1 MGVCDLPV
9 LGTVCDTVGEGAA
22 AAIIS
27 PFQMLADAT
36 VAAASWTIDIMWA
49 AFETTTFVDITSG
62 HFTAIYSII
71 FGISVFVMLIFFL
84 FQLIGAT
91 IRREPAALSRAIV
104 GSGKGILGSFIAL
117 GLLATALEIT
127 DRLCLGLMN
136 AAGTNVEEMG
146 GRISALTAG
155 LALSG
160 AGGPAMPVLVVIA
173 LAGLLIAAS
182 FIVWISLLVRKS
194 LLLVAVVL
202 APIAFAGA
210 TWDATRGWA
219 TRWGGFVLALIASK
233 LVVVVVFLL
242 ATAQVAAP
250 ISADLQSFADPMAG
264 IVLMMVAGFAPYLTY
279 KFISFMGFDMHH
291 AMSAEQETKHALD
304 RPTPVPHRPAPRRSP
319 DKVLDNQPS
328 PSGRDGG
335 TSASPGGIGSP
346 GARPSGPT
354 AAARGGSGASSGAS
368 GAGAGASGGAGAT
381 GGGAGSAGSAGA
393 GAAGGAGAGAA
404 AGGVA
409 AGAVIVAE
417 AAKAG
422 PRAGRSVADHVTHY
436 DAGARGERS

>member
-1 MGVCDLPV
+1 MGACDLPV
-9 LGTVCDTVGEGAA
+9 LNAVCDTVGEGVAT
-22 AAIIS
+22 AIITQ
-27 PFQMLADAT
+27 FQWLADAT
-36 VAAASWTIDIMWA
+36 VTAAAWTIDIMWA

-62 HFTAIYSII
+62 QFTAIYNII
-71 FGISVFVMLIFFL
+71 FGIAVFVMLILFL
-84 FQLIGAT
+84 AQLIGAV
-91 IRREPAALSRAIV
+91 IRREPAALTRAV
-104 GSGKGILGSFIAL
+104 LGLGKGILGSFVAL
-117 GLLATALEIT
+117 GLLAAALEIT
-127 DRLCLGLMN
+127 DRLCLGLVA
-136 AAGTNVEEMG
+136 AAGTTVEEMG

-160 AGGPAMPVLVVIA
+160 AGGPVMPILVVIA
-173 LAGLLIAAS
+173 LAGLVIAAS
-182 FIVWISLLVRKS
+182 FVVWISLLVRKA

-210 TWDATRGWA
+210 TWDAARGWA
-219 TRWGGFVLALIASK
+219 ARWGGFVLALIASK

-279 KFISFMGFDMHH
+279 KFISFMGFDMYH

-304 RPTPVPHRPAPRRSP
+304 RPMPTPHRAPTRRAPA
-319 DKVLDNQPS
+319 KVLDDAQPT
-328 PSGRDGG
+328 PNARTSGTPTTPGGG
-335 TSASPGGIGSP
+335 TPGNAPGTAPRGGGSAPI
-346 GARPSGPT
+346 PT
-354 AAARGGSGASSGAS
+354 ASGT
-368 GAGAGASGGAGAT
+368 SGGG
-381 GGGAGSAGSAGA
+381 
-393 GAAGGAGAGAA
+393 GAAGGASAGASGGAGAA

-422 PRAGRSVADHVTHY
+422 PKAGQFVAGHAAQHDQK
-436 DAGARGERS
+436 ARGDRS

>member
-1 MGVCDLPV
+1 MGVCTLPV
-9 LGTVCDTVGEGAA
+9 LGGVCDTVGQGVAA
-22 AAIIS
+22 AAFA
-27 PFQMLADAT
+27 PFQWLADAT
-36 VAAASWTIDIMWA
+36 VAAAAWTIEIMWA
-49 AFETTTFVDITSG
+49 AFETTTFVDLTSG
-62 HFTAIYSII
+62 HFTKVYNII
-71 FGISVFVMLIFFL
+71 FGLAVFLMLVFFL
-84 FQLIGAT
+84 AQLIGAT
-91 IRREPAALSRAIV
+91 IRREPAALSRAVI
-104 GSGKGILGSFIAL
+104 GLGKGILGSFVAL

-127 DRLCLGLMN
+127 DRLCLGLMT
-136 AAGTNVEEMG
+136 AAGTTVEEMG

-155 LALSG
+155 LALAG
-160 AGGPAMPVLVVIA
+160 AGGPVMPVLVVIA

-182 FIVWISLLVRKS
+182 FIVWISLLVRKA

-202 APIAFAGA
+202 APLAFAGA

-219 TRWGGFVLALIASK
+219 ARWGGFVLALIVSK

-279 KFISFMGFDMHH
+279 KFISFMGIDTHH

-304 RPTPVPHRPAPRRSP
+304 RPTPVPHRAPLRRAPAQ
-319 DKVLDNQPS
+319 VLDDQPS
-328 PSGRDGG
+328 PSARSGG
-335 TSASPGGIGSP
+335 TSVPPGGRSASAPTSGSK
-346 GARPSGPT
+346 AAGPPP
-354 AAARGGSGASSGAS
+354 AAS
-368 GAGAGASGGAGAT
+368 GASGGAK
-381 GGGAGSAGSAGA
+381 GAGVSSGA
-393 GAAGGAGAGAA
+393 GASGAGAA

-422 PRAGRSVADHVTHY
+422 PRAGRSVADHASQHE
-436 DAGARGERS
+436 AQARGEHS

>member
-1 MGVCDLPV
+1 MGVCDLSV
-9 LGTVCDTVGEGAA
+9 LGAVCGTVGGAA
-22 AAIIS
+22 AAAVIS

-36 VAAASWTIDIMWA
+36 VAAAAWTIDIMWA
-49 AFETTTFVDITSG
+49 AFETTTFVDITSD

-71 FGISVFVMLIFFL
+71 FGIAVFVMLIFFL
-84 FQLIGAT
+84 VQLIGAT
-91 IRREPAALSRAIV
+91 IRREPAALSRAAV
-104 GSGKGILGSFIAL
+104 GLGKGILGSFVAL
-117 GLLATALEIT
+117 GLLATALEVT
-127 DRLCLGLMN
+127 DRLCLGLMS

-155 LALSG
+155 LTLSG

-219 TRWGGFVLALIASK
+219 ARWGGFVLALIASK

-264 IVLMMVAGFAPYLTY
+264 VVLMMVAGFAPYLTY
-279 KFISFMGFDMHH
+279 KFISFMGFDMYH
-291 AMSAEQETKHALD
+291 AMSAEQETKRALD
-304 RPTPVPHRPAPRRSP
+304 RPTPVPHRAAPRQAP
-319 DKVLDNQPS
+319 AKVLDDQPS
-328 PSGRDGG
+328 PSGPSGG
-335 TSASPGGIGSP
+335 TSTSPGGSTSP
-346 GARPSGPT
+346 SATTSGPT
-354 AAARGGSGASSGAS
+354 AAPRAGSGVPGGTT
-368 GAGAGASGGAGAT
+368 GAGAGASGGPSRDGAP
-381 GGGAGSAGSAGA
+381 
-393 GAAGGAGAGAA
+393 AGAGAA

-409 AGAVIVAE
+409 AGAVVVAQ

-422 PRAGRSVADHVTHY
+422 PRAGRSIADHVTDY
-436 DAGARGERS
+436 DTDAGGGRS

>member
-1 MGVCDLPV
+1 MGVCTLPV
-9 LGTVCDTVGEGAA
+9 LGVVCGTGEAAA

-27 PFQMLADAT
+27 PFQMLADAA
-36 VAAASWTIDIMWA
+36 VAAAAWTIDIMWA

-62 HFTAIYSII
+62 HFTELYNII
-71 FGISVFVMLIFFL
+71 FGIAVFVMLIFFL
-84 FQLIGAT
+84 VQLLGAT
-91 IRREPAALSRAIV
+91 IRREPAALSRAVV
-104 GSGKGILGSFIAL
+104 GLGKGILGSFVAL

-127 DRLCLGLMN
+127 DRLCLGLMS

-155 LALSG
+155 LALSS
-160 AGGPAMPVLVVIA
+160 AGGPAMPILVVIA

-219 TRWGGFVLALIASK
+219 ARWGGFVLALIASK

-279 KFISFMGFDMHH
+279 KFISFMGFDMYH
-291 AMSAEQETKHALD
+291 AMSAEQETKRAMD
-304 RPTPVPHRPAPRRSP
+304 RPTPVPHRAAPRRAP
-319 DKVLDNQPS
+319 AKVLNDQPS
-328 PSGRDGG
+328 PNARSCG
-335 TSASPGGIGSP
+335 TSASPGGNRSP
-346 GARPSGPT
+346 SAPPSGPM
-354 AAARGGSGASSGAS
+354 AAAQGGSGGSGGAT
-368 GAGAGASGGAGAT
+368 GAGAAGASGGAGGS
-381 GGGAGSAGSAGA
+381 GG
-393 GAAGGAGAGAA
+393 GAAGGAGTGAAA

-409 AGAVIVAE
+409 AGAVIVTE

-422 PRAGRSVADHVTHY
+422 PRAGRSIADHVTDY

>member
-1 MGVCDLPV
+1 MGVCTLPV
-9 LGTVCDTVGEGAA
+9 VGVVCGTGEAAA

-27 PFQMLADAT
+27 PFQMLADAA
-36 VAAASWTIDIMWA
+36 VAAAAWTIDIMWA

-62 HFTAIYSII
+62 HFTELYNII
-71 FGISVFVMLIFFL
+71 FGIAVFVMLIFFL
-84 FQLIGAT
+84 VQLIGAT
-91 IRREPAALSRAIV
+91 IRREPAALSRAVV
-104 GSGKGILGSFIAL
+104 GLGKGILGSFVAL

-127 DRLCLGLMN
+127 DRLCLGLMS

-155 LALSG
+155 LALSS
-160 AGGPAMPVLVVIA
+160 AGGPAMPILVVIA

-219 TRWGGFVLALIASK
+219 ARWGGFVLALIASK

-279 KFISFMGFDMHH
+279 KFISFMGFDMYH
-291 AMSAEQETKHALD
+291 ARSAEQETKRAMD
-304 RPTPVPHRPAPRRSP
+304 RPTPVPHRAAPRRAP
-319 DKVLDNQPS
+319 AKVLDDQPS
-328 PSGRDGG
+328 PNARSGG
-335 TSASPGGIGSP
+335 TSASPGGNRSP
-346 GARPSGPT
+346 SAPPSSPT
-354 AAARGGSGASSGAS
+354 VAAQGGSGGSGGAT
-368 GAGAGASGGAGAT
+368 GAGAAGASGGAGT
-381 GGGAGSAGSAGA
+381 SGG
-393 GAAGGAGAGAA
+393 GAAGG

-422 PRAGRSVADHVTHY
+422 PRAGRSIADHVTDY